1 MKILLRITIM
11 VVALVAIVAITGF
24 IKFNFSDNDIIL
36 PSEKKDVLNFK
47 YNIDGQEFQL
57 KNGSAEVTIAEN
69 SATKNKLSTFGDPVE
84 LDADKDGDMDYAV
97 LLAHEPGGSGTF
109 FYATLVVNN
118 AGELKQTNALF
129 LGDRIAPQNI
139 NVVDGRAV
147 FNYAERLAD
156 ESMATAPSVGKSLY
170 IQLTSDGTIGEFVPN
185 FEGEADPS
193 RMKLTDRPWSWVKT
207 TYEDGNEVLPK
218 SDKFK
223 ITFGKDGRASIATDC
238 NSMGGG
244 YTVTSSSLKFEALMS
259 TLMYCEG
266 SQEAEFSGAVSGV
279 TKYHFTSKGELILSF
294 NGGEVILK

>member
-1 MKILLRITIM
+1 M

>member
-1 MKILLRITIM
+1 M

-24 IKFNFSDNDIIL
+24 IKFNFSDSDIIM
-36 PSEKKDVLNFK
+36 PPEKKDVLNFK

-57 KNGSAEVTIAEN
+57 KNGSAEITIAEN

-84 LDADKDGDMDYAV
+84 FDADKDGDMDYAV

-109 FYATLVVNN
+109 FYATLVLNN

-129 LGDRIAPQNI
+129 LGDRIAPQNV

-156 ESMATAPSVGKSLY
+156 EPITKAPSVGKSLY
-170 IQLTSDGTIGEFVPN
+170 VQLAKDGTIGEFVPN
-185 FEGEADPS
+185 FEGEADTS
-193 RMKLTDRPWSWVKT
+193 KMKLTDRPWSWVKT
-207 TYEDGNEVLPK
+207 TYEDGNEILPK

-266 SQEAEFSGAVSGV
+266 SQETEFSGAVSGV
-279 TKYHFTSKGELILSF
+279 TKYHYTSKGELILSF
-294 NGGEVILK
+294 NSGEIILK